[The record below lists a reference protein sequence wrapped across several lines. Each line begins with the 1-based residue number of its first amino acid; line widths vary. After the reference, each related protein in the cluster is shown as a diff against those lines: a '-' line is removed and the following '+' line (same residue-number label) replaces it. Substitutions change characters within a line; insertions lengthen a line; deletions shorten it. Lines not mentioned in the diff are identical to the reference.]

1 MKQYKRWIALALSL
15 FGVLGCLAGC
25 GAGDSTITQ
34 ATPGT
39 DAGQTES
46 APNGGE
52 TTAAA
57 MGRYVEQSI
66 PLPEC
71 RYAEDMV
78 MLEDGRLRVAL
89 RRTDESVMVCT
100 SGADRSTWETTW
112 EVPEEIL
119 ATGSVSKLALSPD
132 GTMFCHT
139 WKDADENGNYSYCFW
154 VIASDG
160 TYREIPIT
168 SSDVDYTMGFLVP
181 YCDFTNSGKLI
192 AQIQLSGIYQIDM
205 ETGAVGDNINELEPM
220 VHAMGCAG
228 EDTYM
233 MGWDTVS
240 ANIDG
245 QTAVLDNAM
254 GQQLV
259 DALRANEGNTP
270 KVAFWENPDGYL
282 FFITQDGLFS
292 FVPGG
297 SVVEELIN
305 GSRTTLGDPS
315 FLPVALTGA
324 EDDTFYVLGSRDGDG
339 AMLLHYTYDATIS
352 TVSDTQLT
360 VYSLYESEDLPQMIS
375 QYQVAHPE
383 VMVELQ
389 IGMTGED
396 GITINDAIRTLNTE
410 ILAGNGPDL
419 ICLDGFN
426 LKTYME
432 KGLLTDLSE
441 ILSQSEP
448 TLTQVTRCYEQEG
461 KLYAV
466 PTGFILPVVYGPSHI
481 VSQIHDW
488 DSLVAAG
495 EQAKAERPDAISV
508 LLALQPEDIA
518 DQLYDS
524 FSSVWIHPDGTVD
537 EEKLTEFYA
546 GMQRVYDLDTKLQ
559 QAWPEGIYEEPPF
572 APGEYTGFLGSI
584 LMGGEG
590 HCMGVGTLNGMR
602 VWANALAAD
611 QYLDDYTTARLELGD
626 SGIFVPKGVM
636 GILTTSK
643 HPQAAGAFLQF
654 MLSQQVQSKDLSY
667 CFPVNQA
674 VFDKETSEERVIDS
688 YTSFTDADGNSIGV
702 QAQYPDAQDRENLRT
717 WVDNLTTPASTDFI
731 IRSTV
736 LDQMTACL
744 LKEITPEEAAQNAMK
759 TISLYLAE

>member
-1 MKQYKRWIALALSL
+1 MKQYKRWIALVLSL
-15 FGVLGCLAGC
+15 LGVLGCLTGC

-39 DAGQTES
+39 DAGNTGS
-46 APNGGE
+46 E

-66 PLPEC
+66 ALPEC
-71 RYAEDMV
+71 QYAEDMV

-139 WKDADENGNYSYCFW
+139 WKDADENGNYGYCFW

-168 SSDVDYTMGFLVP
+168 YPNVDYTMGFLVP

-192 AQIQLSGIYQIDM
+192 AQFQMSDICQVDL
-205 ETGAVGDNINELEPM
+205 ETGAVGENINELEPM

-228 EDTYM
+228 EDTYII
-233 MGWDTVS
+233 GWDTVS

-270 KVAFWENPDGYL
+270 KIAFWENPEGYL

-297 SVVEELIN
+297 SVVEELID
-305 GSRTTLGDPS
+305 GSRTTLGDPR
-315 FLPVALTGA
+315 FLPVALTGG
-324 EDDTFYVLGSRDGDG
+324 EDDTFYVLGSRGGDET
-339 AMLLHYTYDATIS
+339 MLLHYTYDATIS

-360 VYSLYESEDLPQMIS
+360 IYSLYQSEDLPQMIS

-383 VMVELQ
+383 VMVDLQ

-396 GITINDAIRTLNTE
+396 GITISDAIRTLNTE

-432 KGLLTDLSE
+432 KGLLADVSE

-448 TLTQVTRCYEQEG
+448 TLTQVTKCYEQDG
-461 KLYAV
+461 KIYAI
-466 PTGFILPVVYGPSHI
+466 PTGFILPAMYGPSHI
-481 VSQIHDW
+481 ISQIHDW
-488 DSLVAAG
+488 DSLAAAG
-495 EQAKAERPDAISV
+495 AQAKAERPDSFGV
-508 LLALQPEDIA
+508 LAAYQPVTTA
-518 DQLYDS
+518 DEFYDCY
-524 FSSVWIHPDGTVD
+524 SSVWINPDGTVD

-546 GMQRVYDLDTKLQ
+546 GMQKVFALDAELQ
-559 QAWPEGIYEEPPF
+559 EVWADRIYEEPTF
-572 APGEYTGFLGSI
+572 YPGEYTGLLGSTA
-584 LMGGEG
+584 MDDY
-590 HCMGVGTLNGMR
+590 CMGFGTLTGMQS
-602 VWANALAAD
+602 WAFHLAAEP
-611 QYLDDYTTARLELGD
+611 YLDDYTTARLELGD
-626 SGIFVPKGVM
+626 SGVFVPKGIM
-636 GILTTSK
+636 GILTTSE
-643 HPQAAGAFLQF
+643 HSQAAGAFLQF
-654 MLSQQVQSKDLSY
+654 MLSQDVQSKDLNYS
-667 CFPVNQA
+667 FPVNRA
-674 VFDKETSEERVIDS
+674 VFDKETTEERVIDS
-688 YTSFTDADGNSIGV
+688 YTSFIDADGNKISV

>member
-15 FGVLGCLAGC
+15 LGVLGCLAGC

-71 RYAEDMV
+71 QYAEDMV

-89 RRTDESVMVCT
+89 RRADDSVVVCT
-100 SGADRSTWETTW
+100 SGADRSTWDTTW

-132 GTMFCHT
+132 GNMFCHT
-139 WKDADENGNYSYCFW
+139 REDAEENGNYGYHFW
-154 VIASDG
+154 VISSDG

-168 SSDVDYTMGFLVP
+168 YPDVDYTLGFLVP
-181 YCDFTNSGKLI
+181 YCDFTDSGKLMVEF
-192 AQIQLSGIYQIDM
+192 QQNEVCQVDL
-205 ETGAVGDNINELEPM
+205 ETGELGQNINELEPM
-220 VHAMGCAG
+220 LFKMGCAG
-228 EDTYM
+228 ENTYM
-233 MGWDTVS
+233 IGWETVS

-270 KVAFWENPDGYL
+270 KIAFWENPEGYL

-297 SVVEELIN
+297 SVVEELID
-305 GSRTTLGDPS
+305 GSRTTLGDPR
-315 FLPVALTGA
+315 FLPVALTGG
-324 EDDTFYVLGSRDGDG
+324 EDDTFYVLGSRGGDET
-339 AMLLHYTYDATIS
+339 MLLHYTYDATIS

-360 VYSLYESEDLPQMIS
+360 IYSLYESEDLPQMIS

-383 VMVELQ
+383 VMVDLQ

-396 GITINDAIRTLNTE
+396 GITISDAIRTLNTE

-432 KGLLTDLSE
+432 KGLLADVSE
-441 ILSQSEP
+441 ILSQAEP
-448 TLTQVTRCYEQEG
+448 TLTQVTKCYEQEG
-461 KLYAV
+461 KLYAI
-466 PTGFILPVVYGPSHI
+466 PTGFIFPVMYGPRHI

-495 EQAKAERPDAISV
+495 EQAKAERPDSFGV
-508 LLALQPEDIA
+508 LGAFHPVNTA
-518 DQLYDS
+518 DKLYDCY
-524 FSSVWIHPDGTVD
+524 SSVWINPDGTVD
-537 EEKLTEFYA
+537 EAKLAQFYA
-546 GMQRVYDLDTKLQ
+546 GMQKVFDLDAKLQ
-559 QAWPEGIYEEPPF
+559 EAWADRIYEDPLF
-572 APGEYTGFLGSI
+572 YPGEYTGVLGST
-584 LMGGEG
+584 LMGSY
-590 HCMGVGTLNGMR
+590 CMGFGTLNGMS

-626 SGIFVPKGVM
+626 SGVFVPKGIM

-702 QAQYPDAQDRENLRT
+702 QAQYPDAEDRENLRT